1 MKERGVGNIDTQ
13 SGLTGKKTAELL
25 GDANGFGASW
35 TTHSGLYPQLG
46 VFTNPESFLEE
57 DRNTVKAYSAASV
70 CTAQL
75 YPSNDP
81 SYLDSA
87 EDYDTVRSIRY
98 LFPLTNNEFVN
109 DSQYDVSWEADDI
122 KCSISGMEN
131 LQVISL
137 KPDTYATTSL
147 APGVGWLTVYVKYY
161 PNPSDKSNYTI
172 CLLYTSKALPH
183 KTFTTREGYL
193 RDFHYASSPY
203 EIVEK
208 GIQVRKIDARHLDV
222 HSIQG
227 VKEKLNIPF
236 LERSSSLGDNIEITT
251 NRLNKG
257 SMLEKVI
264 KKKKYQR
271 DEIAVFGDGLNDVG
285 MLEKFSYS
293 FAPYNADQYAK
304 KAAAYQLHLT
314 NEDGAVKEGIE
325 ILEKL
330 NLL

>member
-1 MKERGVGNIDTQ
+1 MIKCIVCDLDGTLIKHDDTIEEETFQKLKYYIDQGIEFIIATGRDINMVIDLLDQYQLDCDLILNNGTQ
-13 SGLTGKKTAELL
+13 YRNREGTINEI
-25 GDANGFGASW
+25 
-35 TTHSGLYPQLG
+35 YPM
-46 VFTNPESFLEE
+46 
-57 DRNTVKAYSAASV
+57 D
-70 CTAQL
+70 
-75 YPSNDP
+75 
-81 SYLDSA
+81 
-87 EDYDTVRSIRY
+87 
-98 LFPLTNNEFVN
+98 N
-109 DSQYDVSWEADDI
+109 DSFIKIANTLHQYGYLLAIHTNQGKFSLVDEDEFWDYHMKLLLKSFQYD
-122 KCSISGMEN
+122 
-131 LQVISL
+131 
-137 KPDTYATTSL
+137 
-147 APGVGWLTVYVKYY
+147 
-161 PNPSDKSNYTI
+161 
-172 CLLYTSKALPH
+172 SKKELPH

-193 RDFHYASSPY
+193 RDFHYTSSPY

-208 GIQVRKIDARHLDV
+208 GIQVLKIDARHLDV

-227 VKEKLNIPF
+227 VKEKLDIPF
-236 LERSSSLGDNIEITT
+236 LEISSSFGDNIEITT

-304 KAAAYQLHLT
+304 KAATYQLHLT